1 MVVFDDFLGVLVVL
15 FCLCACV
22 REYEPSRIRWV
33 RLSTLDDVVMMCVD
47 CYRMRL
53 FSLRLFGFFHCHHWC
68 ERSHSRSGHTVMIF
82 VMCILVLFF

>member
-53 FSLRLFGFFHCHHWC
+53 FSLRTLALYIT
-68 ERSHSRSGHTVMIF
+68 S
-82 VMCILVLFF
+82 

>member
-33 RLSTLDDVVMMCVD
+33 RLSTLDDVVMMF
-47 CYRMRL
+47 RL
-53 FSLRLFGFFHCHHWC
+53 FAHAG
-68 ERSHSRSGHTVMIF
+68 RS
-82 VMCILVLFF
+82 ILLTLYAVIWDVLFFCTYDLSSAC